1 MMRVKFDPYYIDD
14 LQDYYRR
21 NECIREQQY
30 LSPEKLLHLAAFC
43 VSKATTDGDAETEQ
57 HGIGPNREVA
67 LDVVRQLS
75 VLCDTADLEHAQQE
89 PVTIVNGETLLERQN
104 KAAQSMT
111 AIPPKVGARDLRLRR
126 IGSALYCPVA
136 WLFGYESSLS
146 RSARP
151 CGER

>member
-1 MMRVKFDPYYIDD
+1 MMRVTFDPYYVDD

-43 VSKATTDGDAETEQ
+43 VSKAAKDGDAETEQ
-57 HGIGPNREVA
+57 HGIGPDREVA

-75 VLCDTADLEHAQQE
+75 VLCDDADLEHAQRE
-89 PVTIVNGETLLERQN
+89 PVTVVKGETLKERQN
-104 KAAQSMT
+104 NAAQSTT
-111 AIPPKVGARDLRLRR
+111 AIVPKVGVRDLRLRR
-126 IGSALYCPVA
+126 MGSALFYPVA
-136 WLFGYESSLS
+136 WLFGCESSHS
-146 RSARP
+146 RNVRP

>member
-1 MMRVKFDPYYIDD
+1 MIRVTFDPYYIDD

-30 LSPEKLLHLAAFC
+30 LSTAKLLHLAAFC
-43 VSKATTDGDAETEQ
+43 VSKAAKDGDGETER

-75 VLCDTADLEHAQQE
+75 VLCDDADLEQAQRE
-89 PVTIVNGETLLERQN
+89 PVTIVNGETLKERQN
-104 KAAQSMT
+104 NAGQSTT
-111 AIPPKVGARDLRLRR
+111 AIAPKVGARNLRLQR

-136 WLFGYESSLS
+136 WLFGCESSPS
-146 RSARP
+146 RSVRP